1 VRAICPLHLRPAT
14 DLLSSKPAANPRT
27 LWTSFTLDHIH
38 INTHVCAHVCAQRR
52 VSKPSKASKVS
63 KVRGFAGGCQIQT
76 VESVKS
82 SEHENQR
89 HRSAAP
95 RHAPPTAR
103 PIAAPRHA
111 PPTARPPVKGTTKQQ
126 GRKGNSN
133 RVFSVAANFS
143 TYLTQHLTGQHQHDT
158 A

>member
-1 VRAICPLHLRPAT
+1 MSAIYPFHLRPAT

-52 VSKPSKASKVS
+52 VSKQSKASKVS

-89 HRSAAP
+89 HRS
-95 RHAPPTAR
+95 
-103 PIAAPRHA
+103 AAPRHA

>member
-1 VRAICPLHLRPAT
+1 VSAIYPLNLRPAT

-38 INTHVCAHVCAQRR
+38 INAHVCAHVCAQRR

-82 SEHENQR
+82 SKHENQR
-89 HRSAAP
+89 HRSAAS
-95 RHAPPTAR
+95 RT
-103 PIAAPRHA
+103 IAAPRHA
-111 PPTARPPVKGTTKQQ
+111 PPTARPPVKGTTKKQ

-133 RVFSVAANFS
+133 HVVSVAANFS